1 MIQTQN
7 ATQDWNLNKGYKVWK
22 LRKKQTKTKNNKKKQ
37 KKHTKQNKTKD
48 KWERTRGGKDLPS
61 QPYPFFR
68 MIFHM

>member
-1 MIQTQN
+1 MKTEKK
-7 ATQDWNLNKGYKVWK
+7 TNKN
-22 LRKKQTKTKNNKKKQ
+22 KKQQKKQ

-48 KWERTRGGKDLPS
+48 KWERKSGGKDLPS